1 MKFKCLLLLGIL
13 SIFSFSP
20 FALAEEKITITTYYP
35 SPYGSYNQLQAD
47 KLGVGDNNSDGSFT
61 SSDVPVTSGD
71 VWIKG
76 NVGIGTTQTIVS
88 PLKKLILKG
97 LGTTTGIGLQ
107 ILNSSNTV
115 LLTTLDSGNV
125 GIGTAT
131 PTDKLQIDTSIALHS
146 GGNKVIGF
154 GWSPGVPP
162 NGQALMAGYPA
173 EIRWSPS
180 GLLEL
185 GIDQTSRSAGQI
197 PAIMPNLIINT
208 ANAIGINTVPLYPYT
223 LDVFNPRSDTT
234 IERIQNTHMA
244 QTVWQAT
251 AGGSNTHGQI
261 NVFNDPNW
269 QGGVG
274 MQVGTFNTSRGVSI
288 VAGGNGVITVQP
300 TYNPATNWY
309 GRVGI
314 NKYSPAAELDVNGN
328 IVASGSITAS
338 SLPNIKFGIA
348 NGNGDG
354 GNSCE
359 GHSTVVSTGF
369 SKLSNAIA
377 IPQWATTAGWNEEL
391 QQVGCLVSSVNINSP
406 SNGYFTINYCVKSRW
421 NNADAVL
428 QLQFIWIAVGQ

>member
-185 GIDQTSRSAGQI
+185 GIDQT
-197 PAIMPNLIINT
+197 
-208 ANAIGINTVPLYPYT
+208 
-223 LDVFNPRSDTT
+223 
-234 IERIQNTHMA
+234 
-244 QTVWQAT
+244 
-251 AGGSNTHGQI
+251 
-261 NVFNDPNW
+261 
-269 QGGVG
+269 
-274 MQVGTFNTSRGVSI
+274 
-288 VAGGNGVITVQP
+288 
-300 TYNPATNWY
+300 
-309 GRVGI
+309 
-314 NKYSPAAELDVNGN
+314 
-328 IVASGSITAS
+328 
-338 SLPNIKFGIA
+338 
-348 NGNGDG
+348 
-354 GNSCE
+354 
-359 GHSTVVSTGF
+359 
-369 SKLSNAIA
+369 
-377 IPQWATTAGWNEEL
+377 
-391 QQVGCLVSSVNINSP
+391 
-406 SNGYFTINYCVKSRW
+406 
-421 NNADAVL
+421 
-428 QLQFIWIAVGQ
+428 